1 MVGSPSV
8 EELRDEQRR
17 LRYVQFIVDLT
28 TNVIMQSEM
37 TRREAEDLVASAR
50 ERILQL
56 FPGRE
61 ETYEILYARRFA
73 RVVETCTRPE
83 PPGVRG
89 RILPFARRDS

>member
-1 MVGSPSV
+1 MGSPSV

-37 TRREAEDLVASAR
+37 TRREAEGLVASAR
-50 ERILQL
+50 EKILLL

-73 RVVETCTRPE
+73 RLVETCTRPE
-83 PPGVRG
+83 PPEIWG
-89 RILPFARRDS
+89 RVLPFLRRDS

>member
-1 MVGSPSV
+1 MGSPSV

-17 LRYVQFIVDLT
+17 IRYIQFIVDLT
-28 TNVIMQSEM
+28 TNVIMQSDL

-50 ERILQL
+50 EKILLL

-73 RVVETCTRPE
+73 RLVETCTRPD
-83 PPGVRG
+83 PPDVRG
-89 RILPFARRDS
+89 QVIPFRHKDS